1 MVNRRIALSCLA
13 AALALVPCVT
23 AAPARAETLTVGSDT
38 SFKPFEFTQDG
49 KIVGFDIDLWGEIA
63 KDLGLKYEIKSM
75 DFNGLIPALQT
86 KAIDVA
92 LAGMTIKDSRKAVVD
107 FSDPYYASGLT
118 ALVKSDGSKVNSV
131 ADLHGKTIGAKGGTA
146 TIDYLK
152 KNFADSTITSFPN
165 IDNALLELQS
175 GRVQAVIHD
184 TPEMVYY
191 AGTAGKGAVKVLAE
205 PITSGDFYG
214 IGFPKGSPLVAKVD
228 ADLKTIKSDGRY
240 ANIYKKWF
248 GVAPTM
254 IP

>member
-1 MVNRRIALSCLA
+1 MNRRIVMTLFAASLTLA
-13 AALALVPCVT
+13 VA
-23 AAPARAETLTVGSDT
+23 AAPAGAAGLVVGSDT

-49 KIVGFDIDLWGEIA
+49 KVVGFDIDLWAELA
-63 KDLGLKYEIKSM
+63 KDLGLIYEVRSM

-92 LAGMTIKDSRKAVVD
+92 LAGITIKDSRKAVID
-107 FSDPYYASGLT
+107 FSAPYYASGLT
-118 ALVKSDGSKVNSV
+118 ALVRADDAKIKTVS
-131 ADLHGKTIGAKGGTA
+131 DLHGKAIGAKAGTA

-152 KNFADSTITSFPN
+152 KNFADADVRSFPN

-175 GRVQAVIHD
+175 GRVEAVIHD
-184 TPEMVYY
+184 TPEMAYY
-191 AGTAGKGAVKVLAE
+191 AGTAGKGVVKLLPE

-228 ADLKTIKSDGRY
+228 ADLKVIKADGRY
-240 ANIYKKWF
+240 AAIYKTWF
-248 GVAPTM
+248 GTAPTV